1 MQERLIAHV
10 PHSGWGNQLL
20 ALEHVAWLA
29 AALNRT
35 LVLPP
40 LLEQGDLKHGVCHGR
55 KPPTRADELVRALRP
70 LRGSRPG
77 VEAVL
82 SLRRTPS
89 LPASATPALPAC
101 DARSARNDTTGCF
114 LVSARCMSAAAV
126 RARLLPALRG
136 SPARLLQLGD
146 ALTVQAGGQKELRR
160 VLGAVGGWQHIDYRR
175 TNSSCEVEY
184 HPHLWNL
191 AVASTSCWGRYRAV
205 HLRTKL
211 SSSWRAQLDAARTRG
226 AAAGA
231 RLFIASDDLDLVRR
245 AVPSGHLL
253 TRTSLCGREGAPVD
267 DDAWRRAGVPATFV
281 GVLQDVLFA
290 CLADEFE
297 PSNSD
302 LSNTLSFHVATH
314 RRCEGA
320 RDARAARK
328 LAMLSTPRQ
337 VGLQVHLSG
346 SSDFLR
352 HANHFAH
359 FVLGHVRGAGTLAT
373 ARLLGIPMWRGWL
386 SLTQRLELLLP
397 SSPTGAS
404 DGRRA
409 RGARAAAERGASEH
423 QLLMRPSPRG
433 RAGAAGGR
441 AVH

>member
-1 MQERLIAHV
+1 
-10 PHSGWGNQLL
+10 
-20 ALEHVAWLA
+20 
-29 AALNRT
+29 
-35 LVLPP
+35 
-40 LLEQGDLKHGVCHGR
+40 
-55 KPPTRADELVRALRP
+55 
-70 LRGSRPG
+70 
-77 VEAVL
+77 
-82 SLRRTPS
+82 
-89 LPASATPALPAC
+89 
-101 DARSARNDTTGCF
+101 
-114 LVSARCMSAAAV
+114 
-126 RARLLPALRG
+126 
-136 SPARLLQLGD
+136 
-146 ALTVQAGGQKELRR
+146 VQAGGQKELRR

-328 LAMLSTPRQ
+328 LAMVQGRYREGTGKVQGRYREGRDARAARKLAMLSTPRQ